1 MKHFTVILTIL
12 LALCL
17 AAPGEAR
24 ITNPDARG
32 DVIVAYKQRGAD
44 MIAACAKVGN
54 WFESTCDADA
64 EALGVCT
71 AQQVADS
78 APLPTV
84 TCNQSR
90 VNNHLCL
97 SADLT
102 REIPNPVSCKR
113 FLDDWLKGKLK
124 AFAAGGYQEIRD
136 QVIPAASTPNDV
148 SDDQ

>member
-1 MKHFTVILTIL
+1 MRLRNIIL
-12 LALCL
+12 LAFTALL
-17 AAPGEAR
+17 LTLPASGR
-24 ITNPDARG
+24 ISNPDARG

-90 VNNHLCL
+90 VDNHLCL

-113 FLDDWLKGKLK
+113 FLDDWLKRKLK